1 MILYDGHDL
10 ESVMVVGDPEIT
22 WHTFSPET
30 VDVPGRDGTVV
41 RDVTL
46 GPASVSMAVAV
57 EGEASERRHRLS
69 ILGSWLRVD
78 SARPLVLPDTPD
90 RYYLAVPDGALDMR
104 RAIRGELSRLTFRI
118 TEPAAYGKR
127 QNVTVPSGGTAQ
139 VVVGGTYPT
148 GMKIE
153 GAVTRNSSSNVWGI
167 RLDEGDFIHID
178 TGSNSSRAISIDT
191 DSRVAK
197 VSGSVALPTLDSD
210 WLHFDVG
217 KHTLRNDQGAGS
229 VTVSWVERWL

>member
-1 MILYDGHDL
+1 MILFDGHDL
-10 ESVMVVGDPEIT
+10 KSVMVVGDPEIT

-46 GPASVSMAVAV
+46 GPASVSMAVAFD
-57 EGEASERRHRLS
+57 GEAPERRHKLS

-78 SARPLVLPDTPD
+78 GARPLVLPDTPD

-104 RAIRGELSRLTFRI
+104 RVIRGELSRLSFKI

-127 QNVTVPSGGTAQ
+127 RSVTVPSGGVVE

-148 GMKIE
+148 GMSIE
-153 GAVTRNSSSNVWGI
+153 GTVTRDATSKVWGI
-167 RLDEGDFIHID
+167 RLDEGDFIHLD
-178 TGSNSSRAISIDT
+178 TGYDSARSVEIDT
-191 DSRVAK
+191 DGRTAK
-197 VSGSVALPTLDSD
+197 VSGSATLPTMDSD
-210 WLHFDVG
+210 WLRLEVG
-217 KHTLRNDQGAGS
+217 KHTLRNDEGTGD
-229 VTVSWVERWL
+229 VTVSWIERWL